1 MGIKLVINEFVV
13 MMDLKK
19 NLDIFLLYMIV
30 VVIIFLIF
38 FVNFSM
44 VGMIYGMY
52 NFMLLEGKLMI
63 IGKNVW
69 KLFVSG
75 IVVLLLSVMIV
86 GLFVW

>member
-1 MGIKLVINEFVV
+1 MGMKLVMNEFVV
-13 MMDLKK
+13 MFDLK
-19 NLDIFLLYMIV
+19 NNFIIFLFYIV
-30 VVIIFLIF
+30 VVVMIFLML
-38 FVNFSM
+38 FVNFSI

-52 NFMLLEGKLMI
+52 NLIFDGEKLMV

-75 IVVLLLSVMIV
+75 IVVFLLSVVIV